1 MLICEVDDFILAS
14 ISIASLTKPR
24 RADDV
29 TTVWVDWGVL
39 SSISIAV
46 FRAADVITVS
56 GVDDVVV

>member
-46 FRAADVITVS
+46 FRAVDVITVS